1 MNKLKIS
8 VKENY
13 ISQDVK
19 KKIVYARDE
28 EMFSVLNWLC

>member
-13 ISQDVK
+13 ISQCVK
-19 KKIVYARDE
+19 KKYVYAGDK
-28 EMFSVLNWLC
+28 EMLSVLDWLC